1 LAKGNNKELTLPVER
16 RTRVG
21 TTSAAALRRAGKIPG
36 VVYGHGTEPLHV
48 SFEAKVFDDLM
59 HHGGRTGLL
68 TLTLDGHKSD
78 TALVREVARNPV
90 TRKVVHVDLQRVS
103 EHEDVRATIPL
114 VTVGTPRGVRDFG
127 GVMDVIVHEIE
138 VEGPVDELPDHLE
151 IDVAELGIH
160 QHASAAD
167 IKLPPGFK
175 LLEEPDMI
183 VVSVESSKTAQHLE
197 EAAAGTTTEQVA
209 PEIIGATPEAESQ

>member
-1 LAKGNNKELTLPVER
+1 MAKGNNKQLTLPVER
-16 RTRVG
+16 RAKVG

-48 SFEAKVFDDLM
+48 AFEAKVFDDLM

-68 TLTLDGHKSD
+68 TLTLDGRKSD
-78 TALVREVARNPV
+78 TALVRDVARNPV
-90 TRKVVHVDLQRVS
+90 TRRVVHVDLQRVS
-103 EHEDVRATIPL
+103 EHEDVRAKIPL

-138 VEGPVDELPDHLE
+138 VEGPVDQLPDHLE
-151 IDVAELGIH
+151 VDVAELGIH
-160 QHASAAD
+160 QHASASD
-167 IKLPPGFK
+167 IKLPAGFK
-175 LLEEPDMI
+175 LLEEPDMT

-197 EAAAGTTTEQVA
+197 EAAGGAITEQVA
-209 PEIIGATPEAESQ
+209 PEVIGETPETESQ